1 MPKLSPAPPAQSNA
15 RKRKVSRSKSH
26 SKKNRKKRR
35 QEAPPKDADAIPARK
50 NPATRFV
57 PAVLRSRLH
66 FPCKMTHLLRQRHMS
81 AFWTPARKEKAAWSL
96 KELVDLGFSLISAEP
111 QGCANLIRETRPDAS
126 FTGKG
131 IDNRRGNFG
140 NLNAGVAHGG
150 GRTRPANVVNE
161 EANAAVIDTLIN
173 SAPFQRLSGYAT
185 GIFKSWAPRLYE
197 YCSVQF
203 ERLLSSD
210 DSLIRIFD
218 NSAMA
223 AAAFNFG
230 PRTVCLPHI
239 DFGNLPFSGVGYG
252 VLVGLIGEKEV
263 TWCCGTSSSSLS
275 FLQAQLLRFPQAFV
289 DTATRY
295 SSGGNFRWVDHGFQT
310 EEKYR
315 ASMTAKEAEDE
326 RIRKKGRWKMGLNLF
341 STLDE
346 LGLHT

>member
-1 MPKLSPAPPAQSNA
+1 MGLVAYG
-15 RKRKVSRSKSH
+15 
-26 SKKNRKKRR
+26 
-35 QEAPPKDADAIPARK
+35 DASITQCAEDA
-50 NPATRFV
+50 
-57 PAVLRSRLH
+57 
-66 FPCKMTHLLRQRHMS
+66 
-81 AFWTPARKEKAAWSL
+81 
-96 KELVDLGFSLISAEP
+96 
-111 QGCANLIRETRPDAS
+111 ANLIRETRPDAS

-239 DFGNLPFSGVGYG
+239 DFGNLPFLWCWIWSLGWFNWRKGGHLVLWDFKLVIEFPPGTAIAIPSGICRHGNTRVGKNEIRY
-252 VLVGLIGEKEV
+252 
-263 TWCCGTSSSSLS
+263 S
-275 FLQAQLLRFPQAFV
+275 FTQ
-289 DTATRY
+289 Y

-310 EEKYR
+310 EEKYC
-315 ASMTAKEAEDE
+315 ASMTAKDAEDE